1 MKHKRQKAFTL
12 IELLVVL
19 AVIALLIGI
28 LGPSLA
34 AARQMG
40 RRLVCLS
47 NLRQMV
53 IAADHYLTVNNEYYP
68 LASFVDKSQAAAGVQ
83 QNHEWDFFK
92 VYQFGQMQRC
102 SPGSLWQY
110 DSIPKIQQCPSF
122 KGSANSPGDPFTG
135 YNYNVSFI
143 GGILERAE
151 DGTLTG
157 TNSTRAI
164 EVKRPAGCVIFGD
177 GQYADGANKFMR
189 SPWLG
194 RLEEQDDMKLRPYGT
209 QGFRH
214 MRKTNVAY
222 CDGRAETLADRYTET
237 HEELIDLV
245 AEDTGFLSPDNN
257 AYDFR

>member
-1 MKHKRQKAFTL
+1 MRHKGFTL

-19 AVIALLIGI
+19 AIIALLAGI
-28 LGPSLA
+28 LMPSLV

-53 IAADHYLTVNNEYYP
+53 IVADNYLADNDEYYP
-68 LASFVDKSQAAAGVQ
+68 LASFVDKSQAADGVQ
-83 QNHEWDFFK
+83 HNYEWDFFK
-92 VYQFGQMQRC
+92 VYEFGQMTGC
-102 SPGSLWQY
+102 KPGALWQTE
-110 DSIPKIQQCPSF
+110 SILKIQQCPAF

-143 GGILERAE
+143 GGILERAQ

-157 TNSTRAI
+157 TNSTRAL
-164 EVKRPAGCVIFGD
+164 EVKKPARCVIFGD
-177 GQYADGANKFMR
+177 GEYEDGANKFMR

-194 RLEEQDDMKLRPYGT
+194 KLETQDDLKLKPYGT

-214 MRKTNVAY
+214 LHKTNVAY

-237 HEELIDLV
+237 HEELIDLI
-245 AEDTGFLSPDNN
+245 AEEAGFLSADNS
-257 AYDFR
+257 AYDLK

>member
-1 MKHKRQKAFTL
+1 MRHKGFTL

-19 AVIALLIGI
+19 AIIALLAGI
-28 LGPSLA
+28 LMPSLV

-53 IAADHYLTVNNEYYP
+53 IVADNYLADNNEYYP
-68 LASFVDKSQAAAGVQ
+68 LASFVDKSQAADGVQ
-83 QNHEWDFFK
+83 HNYEWDFFK
-92 VYQFGQMQRC
+92 VYEFGQMTGC
-102 SPGSLWQY
+102 KPGALWQTE
-110 DSIPKIQQCPSF
+110 SILKIQQCPAF

-143 GGILERAE
+143 GGILERAQ

-157 TNSTRAI
+157 TNSTRAL
-164 EVKRPAGCVIFGD
+164 EVKKPARCVIFGD
-177 GQYADGANKFMR
+177 GEYEDGANKFMR

-194 RLEEQDDMKLRPYGT
+194 KLETQDDLKLKPYGT

-214 MRKTNVAY
+214 LHKTNVAY

-237 HEELIDLV
+237 HEELIDLI
-245 AEDTGFLSPDNN
+245 AEEAGFLSADNS
-257 AYDFR
+257 AYDLK

>member
-1 MKHKRQKAFTL
+1 MRHKGFTL

-19 AVIALLIGI
+19 AIIALLAGI
-28 LGPSLA
+28 LMPSLV

-53 IAADHYLTVNNEYYP
+53 IAAGNYLADNNEYYP
-68 LASFVDKSQAAAGVQ
+68 LASFVDKSQAADGVQ
-83 QNHEWDFFK
+83 HNYEWDFFK
-92 VYQFGQMQRC
+92 VYEFGQMTGC
-102 SPGSLWQY
+102 KPGALWQTE
-110 DSIPKIQQCPSF
+110 SILKIQQCPAF

-143 GGILERAE
+143 GGILERAQ

-157 TNSTRAI
+157 TNSTRAL
-164 EVKRPAGCVIFGD
+164 EVKKPARCVIFGD
-177 GQYADGANKFMR
+177 GEYEDGANKFMR
-189 SPWLG
+189 SPGLG
-194 RLEEQDDMKLRPYGT
+194 KLETQDDLKLKPYGT

-214 MRKTNVAY
+214 LHKTNVAY

-237 HEELIDLV
+237 HEELIDLI
-245 AEDTGFLSPDNN
+245 AEEAGFLSADNS
-257 AYDFR
+257 AYDLK

>member
-1 MKHKRQKAFTL
+1 MRHKGFTL

-19 AVIALLIGI
+19 AIIALLAGI
-28 LGPSLA
+28 LMPSLV
-34 AARQMG
+34 AARQIG

-53 IAADHYLTVNNEYYP
+53 IAANSYLANYNEYYP
-68 LASFVDKSQAAAGVQ
+68 LASFVDKSQAADGVQ
-83 QNHEWDFFK
+83 YNYEWDFSK
-92 VYQFGQMQRC
+92 VYEFGQLAEC
-102 SPGSLWQY
+102 KPGSLWQT
-110 DSIPKIQQCPSF
+110 DSILRIQQCPAF

-151 DGTLTG
+151 DGTLNG
-157 TNSTRAI
+157 VNSTRAL
-164 EVKRPAGCVIFGD
+164 EVRNPARCVIFGD
-177 GQYADGANKFMR
+177 GQYEDGANKFMR

-194 RLEEQDDMKLRPYGT
+194 KLETQDDLKLKPYGT

-214 MRKTNVAY
+214 LRKTNVAY

-237 HEELIDLV
+237 HEELIDLI
-245 AEDTGFLSPDNN
+245 AEDTGFLSPDNS
-257 AYDFR
+257 AYDLK

>member
-1 MKHKRQKAFTL
+1 MRHKAFTL

-19 AVIALLIGI
+19 AVIALLAGI
-28 LGPSLA
+28 LMPALA
-34 AARQMG
+34 AARQIG
-40 RRLVCLS
+40 KRLVCLS

-53 IAADHYLTVNNEYYP
+53 IAADSYLANYNEYYP
-68 LASFVDKSQAAAGVQ
+68 LASFVDKSLAADSIQ
-83 QNHEWDFFK
+83 KNCEWDFSK
-92 VYQFGQMQRC
+92 LYEFGQMTEC
-102 SPGSLWQY
+102 KPGSLWQG
-110 DSIPKIQQCPSF
+110 DTNLKIQQCPAF

-157 TNSTRAI
+157 TNSTRAL
-164 EVKRPAGCVIFGD
+164 EVRSPAGCVIFGD
-177 GQYADGANKFMR
+177 GQWEDGANKFMR

-194 RLEEQDDMKLRPYGT
+194 KLEAQGDLKLKPYGT

-237 HEELIDLV
+237 HPELIDLI
-245 AEDTGFLSPDNN
+245 AEGTGFLSPDNS
-257 AYDFR
+257 AYDLK

>member
-1 MKHKRQKAFTL
+1 MRHKGFTL

-19 AVIALLIGI
+19 AVIALLAGI
-28 LGPSLA
+28 LMPTLV

-53 IAADHYLTVNNEYYP
+53 IAAGNYLADNNEYYP
-68 LASFVDKSQAAAGVQ
+68 LARFVDNSQATEYVQ
-83 QNHEWDFFK
+83 KNCEWDFSK
-92 VYQFGQMQRC
+92 VYEFGQMTEC
-102 SPGSLWQY
+102 KPGALWQG
-110 DSIPKIQQCPSF
+110 DTNLKIQQCPAF
-122 KGSANSPGDPFTG
+122 KGNDNSPGDPFTG

-143 GGILERAE
+143 GGFLERAE

-157 TNSTRAI
+157 TNSTRAL
-164 EVKRPAGCVIFGD
+164 EVKKPARCVIFGD
-177 GQYADGANKFMR
+177 GQYEDGANKFMR

-194 RLEEQDDMKLRPYGT
+194 KLETQDDLKLKPYGT

-214 MRKTNVAY
+214 LHKTNVAY

-237 HEELIDLV
+237 HEELIDLI
-245 AEDTGFLSPDNN
+245 AEDTGFLSPDNS
-257 AYDFR
+257 AYDLK

>member
-1 MKHKRQKAFTL
+1 MRHKGFTL

-19 AVIALLIGI
+19 AIIALLAGI
-28 LGPSLA
+28 LMPSLV

-53 IAADHYLTVNNEYYP
+53 IAADNYLADNNEYYP
-68 LASFVDKSQAAAGVQ
+68 LASFVDKSQAADGVQ
-83 QNHEWDFFK
+83 HNYEWDFFK
-92 VYQFGQMQRC
+92 VYEFGQMTEC
-102 SPGSLWQY
+102 KPGLLWQG
-110 DSIPKIQQCPSF
+110 DTNLKIQQCPAF
-122 KGSANSPGDPFTG
+122 KGNDNSPGDPFTG

-143 GGILERAE
+143 GGILERAQ

-157 TNSTRAI
+157 TNSTRAL
-164 EVKRPAGCVIFGD
+164 EVKKPARCVIFGD
-177 GQYADGANKFMR
+177 GEYEDGANKFMR

-194 RLEEQDDMKLRPYGT
+194 KLETQDDLKLKPYGT

-214 MRKTNVAY
+214 LHKTNVAY

-237 HEELIDLV
+237 HEELIDLI
-245 AEDTGFLSPDNN
+245 AEEAGFLSADNS
-257 AYDFR
+257 AYDLK

>member
-1 MKHKRQKAFTL
+1 MRHKGFTL

-19 AVIALLIGI
+19 AIIALLAGI
-28 LGPSLA
+28 LMPSLV

-53 IAADHYLTVNNEYYP
+53 IAAGNYLADNDEYYP
-68 LASFVDKSQAAAGVQ
+68 LASFVDKSQAADGVQ
-83 QNHEWDFFK
+83 HNYEWDFFK
-92 VYQFGQMQRC
+92 VYEFGQMTGC
-102 SPGSLWQY
+102 KPGALWQTE
-110 DSIPKIQQCPSF
+110 SILKIQQCPAF

-143 GGILERAE
+143 GGILERAQ

-157 TNSTRAI
+157 TNSTRAL
-164 EVKRPAGCVIFGD
+164 EVKKPARCVIFGD
-177 GQYADGANKFMR
+177 GEYEDGANKFMR

-194 RLEEQDDMKLRPYGT
+194 KLETQDDLKLKPYGT

-214 MRKTNVAY
+214 LHKTNVAY

-237 HEELIDLV
+237 HEELIDLI
-245 AEDTGFLSPDNN
+245 AEEAGFLSADNS
-257 AYDFR
+257 AYDLK